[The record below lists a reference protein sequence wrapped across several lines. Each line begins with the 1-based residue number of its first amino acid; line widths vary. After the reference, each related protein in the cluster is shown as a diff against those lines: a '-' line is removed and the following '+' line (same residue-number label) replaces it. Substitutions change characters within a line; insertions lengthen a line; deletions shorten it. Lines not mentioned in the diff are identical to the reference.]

1 MVEVLCLW
9 SLLAGNAGIWRKQ
22 VSEFQSGYLTM
33 IPVGAYLKLPQQDID
48 VNGWDGR
55 AGRTWDRPCSRSP
68 PAWHWVA
75 VASICDRGD
84 CYFSVRFHTPSQF
97 STSEGLC

>member
-48 VNGWDGR
+48 VNGSDGR
-55 AGRTWDRPCSRSP
+55 AARTWDRSP
-68 PAWHWVA
+68 HRPPPRTEPP
-75 VASICDRGD
+75 SIANALGAIAI
-84 CYFSVRFHTPSQF
+84 F
-97 STSEGLC
+97 L

>member
-22 VSEFQSGYLTM
+22 ASEFQSGYLTM

-48 VNGWDGR
+48 VKGSDER
-55 AGRTWDRPCSRSP
+55 AGRTPDRDPHRPPPGTGPPSP
-68 PAWHWVA
+68 AFA
-75 VASICDRGD
+75 IGATAI
-84 CYFSVRFHTPSQF
+84 F
-97 STSEGLC
+97 L

>member
-9 SLLAGNAGIWRKQ
+9 SLLAGNAGLWQKQ

-48 VNGWDGR
+48 VNGSDVR
-55 AGRTWDRPCSRSP
+55 AHHRSRVPSP
-68 PAWHWVA
+68 PAWNRAA
-75 VASICDRGD
+75 VDRTCSRD
-84 CYFSVRFHTPSQF
+84 HCYFSVRFHTPSQF
-97 STSEGLC
+97 STSGGLC

>member
-9 SLLAGNAGIWRKQ
+9 SLLRGNAGIWRKQ

-48 VNGWDGR
+48 VNGSDGR
-55 AGRTWDRPCSRSP
+55 AGRTPDRDRDRPQPGTRRRSI
-68 PAWHWVA
+68 AFA
-75 VASICDRGD
+75 LGATAI
-84 CYFSVRFHTPSQF
+84 F
-97 STSEGLC
+97 L

>member
-9 SLLAGNAGIWRKQ
+9 SLLAGNAGLWRKQ

-48 VNGWDGR
+48 VNGSEGR
-55 AGRTWDRPCSRSP
+55 AGRTWDRDPHRLPPRTGWRSI
-68 PAWHWVA
+68 AFA
-75 VASICDRGD
+75 LGATAIFLGD
-84 CYFSVRFHTPSQF
+84 STRRPS
-97 STSEGLC
+97 LVHLKA

>member
-33 IPVGAYLKLPQQDID
+33 IPVGAYLKLLQQDID
-48 VNGWDGR
+48 VNGSDVPGG
-55 AGRTWDRPCSRSP
+55 A
-68 PAWHWVA
+68 H
-75 VASICDRGD
+75 
-84 CYFSVRFHTPSQF
+84 
-97 STSEGLC
+97 L

>member
-33 IPVGAYLKLPQQDID
+33 IPVGAYLKLPQQDIH
-48 VNGWDGR
+48 VNGSDGR
-55 AGRTWDRPCSRSP
+55 AGRTPIRDRERPQPGTRRPSI
-68 PAWHWVA
+68 ANALA
-75 VASICDRGD
+75 VTAI
-84 CYFSVRFHTPSQF
+84 F
-97 STSEGLC
+97 L

>member
-9 SLLAGNAGIWRKQ
+9 SLLRGNAGIWRKQ

-48 VNGWDGR
+48 VNGSDVR
-55 AGRTWDRPCSRSP
+55 AGRTPDRDRPQPGTRRP
-68 PAWHWVA
+68 WIANALGVTA
-75 VASICDRGD
+75 I
-84 CYFSVRFHTPSQF
+84 F
-97 STSEGLC
+97 L

>member
-48 VNGWDGR
+48 VNGSDG
-55 AGRTWDRPCSRSP
+55 GRGAPWIAIPIAPRLEQSRRRSHLRSGP
-68 PAWHWVA
+68 LLFFCEIPHA
-75 VASICDRGD
+75 VP
-84 CYFSVRFHTPSQF
+84 V
-97 STSEGLC
+97 

>member
-9 SLLAGNAGIWRKQ
+9 SLLAGNAGLWQMQ

-48 VNGWDGR
+48 VNGSDVR
-55 AGRTWDRPCSRSP
+55 AGRTPDRESHRPPPGTGSP
-68 PAWHWVA
+68 
-75 VASICDRGD
+75 SIANALGATAI
-84 CYFSVRFHTPSQF
+84 F
-97 STSEGLC
+97 L

>member
-9 SLLAGNAGIWRKQ
+9 SLLAGNAGIWRNQ

-48 VNGWDGR
+48 VNGSDVR
-55 AGRTWDRPCSRSP
+55 AGRTWAGDPHRSP
-68 PAWHWVA
+68 PGTLAPSGA
-75 VASICDRGD
+75 FAIGASAI
-84 CYFSVRFHTPSQF
+84 F
-97 STSEGLC
+97 L

>member
-9 SLLAGNAGIWRKQ
+9 SLLAGNAGLWRKQ

-48 VNGWDGR
+48 VNGSDRR
-55 AGRTWDRPCSRSP
+55 ALRTPDRDPDRPP
-68 PAWHWVA
+68 P
-75 VASICDRGD
+75 G
-84 CYFSVRFHTPSQF
+84 TGPPSGAF
-97 STSEGLC
+97 AIGATAIFL